1 MSTFFGR
8 CLALFTVIALLTAC
22 SSTTLTGSWKDPAF
36 RGPLQ
41 KVYIVGLAK
50 VDLNRR
56 IFEDT
61 FTRELETLGVK
72 AVASYRDIPLSQGDN
87 QAAINKQLDK
97 YQADS
102 ILLCRVV
109 DKRIETVTSPGYAT
123 TYYGGSG
130 GWGGYYSR
138 GYAETMYVPSTTT
151 EFQIAT
157 IEATLYE
164 TKTGKLIWSAQ
175 LETVIENN
183 MEKLFTDFVKTVTT
197 DLKKDGLI

>member
-1 MSTFFGR
+1 MSKFNRRVF
-8 CLALFTVIALLTAC
+8 ALLGFVLMLTAC

-41 KVYIVGLAK
+41 KVYIVGIAK

-72 AVASYRDIPLSQGDN
+72 ALASYRDIPISQQDN
-87 QAAINKQLDK
+87 QDAINKQLDK

-102 ILLCRVV
+102 ILLCRIV

-157 IEATLYE
+157 VEATLYE
-164 TKTGKLIWSAQ
+164 TKTGKLVWSAQ

-183 MEKLFTDFVKTVTT
+183 LEKLFTDFVKTVTT